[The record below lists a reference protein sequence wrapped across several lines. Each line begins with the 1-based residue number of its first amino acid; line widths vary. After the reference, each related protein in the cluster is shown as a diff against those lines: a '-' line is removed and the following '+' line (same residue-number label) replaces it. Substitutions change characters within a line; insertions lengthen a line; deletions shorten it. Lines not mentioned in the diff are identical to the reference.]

1 MPAPL
6 YQQIYEEIQL
16 AIQNGEYVEDQMLP
30 TEKELIEKYGVSR
43 ITVRRAI
50 EDLCANG
57 YLIKRQGKGTF
68 VAPPHMNRAF
78 LQSNM
83 VQSFTDLC
91 ISAGVR
97 PGAHVISREI
107 VPAREQE
114 REFLGLPQGSLLLY
128 IKRLRLADDMPIFE
142 ENLFLPYQGSEEL
155 FSANLEDVSIFATM
169 KDLIGRYPNS
179 TYRRTVEAVNAN
191 VRQASN
197 LSIQPRSALLYLHV
211 LFLDQNKKPLCI
223 GKQYYVGSRYQ
234 FDV

>member
-1 MPAPL
+1 MPSPL
-6 YQQIYEEIQL
+6 YQQIYEEIQSS
-16 AIQNGEYVEDQMLP
+16 IETGEYVEGQMLP

-50 EDLCANG
+50 EDLCADG

-68 VAPPHMNRAF
+68 VAPPHMSRAF
-78 LQSNM
+78 LQSNL

-91 ISAGVR
+91 ASVSVK

-114 REFLGLPQGSLLLY
+114 REFLGLPEGALLLY
-128 IKRLRLADDMPIFE
+128 IKRIRTADDMAIFE
-142 ENLFLPYQGSEEL
+142 ENLFWPYEGFTEL
-155 FSANLEDVSIFATM
+155 FSADLEDVSIFAAM
-169 KDLIGRYPNS
+169 KDLTGRYPKS
-179 TYRRTVEAVNAN
+179 TYKRTIEAVNAN

-234 FDV
+234 FDI